1 MASELKVDNISEK
14 TSGNGIALSNSLR
27 LKSYTTTEIN
37 ALTGMS
43 AGDTIYNSTVG
54 TLYVYNGNIWA
65 AMSDSTFLVTVSY
78 LVIAGGGGGG
88 ADIGGGGGA
97 GGYRV

>member
-27 LKSYTTTEIN
+27 LKTHTTSEMN

-43 AGDTIYNSTVG
+43 AGDIIYNSTEG
-54 TLYVYNGNIWA
+54 TIFVYN
-65 AMSDSTFLVTVSY
+65 SE
-78 LVIAGGGGGG
+78 
-88 ADIGGGGGA
+88 
-97 GGYRV
+97 R